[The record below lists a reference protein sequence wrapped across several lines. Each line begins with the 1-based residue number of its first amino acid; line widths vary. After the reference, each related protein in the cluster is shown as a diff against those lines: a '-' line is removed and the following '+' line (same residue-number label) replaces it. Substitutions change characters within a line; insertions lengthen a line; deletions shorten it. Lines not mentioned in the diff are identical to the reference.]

1 MRPSFPIGAASQVV
15 RLTLM
20 GQRRDLTLP
29 VWVQSNWVVYI
40 IILIAAVG
48 FFMPDGVRKNNKSK
62 LGHYR
67 RLPVLDEK

>member
-1 MRPSFPIGAASQVV
+1 MLVFSAFLAVG
-15 RLTLM
+15 M
-20 GQRRDLTLP
+20 GRDSGDDLTLP